1 MEIRLLYAEEEETRP
16 ITNSKRIVFDVKK
29 VLMLY
34 SENIRYQD
42 HYLLRQGE
50 FDENDGLQGGGCA
63 TFSLRPALHL
73 LGSLDWEH
81 LLSSASA

>member
-29 VLMLY
+29 VFMLY

-42 HYLLRQGE
+42 Q
-50 FDENDGLQGGGCA
+50 FDKELFFEELNTYKSQQFLIRVRPVKR
-63 TFSLRPALHL
+63 TF
-73 LGSLDWEH
+73 
-81 LLSSASA
+81 